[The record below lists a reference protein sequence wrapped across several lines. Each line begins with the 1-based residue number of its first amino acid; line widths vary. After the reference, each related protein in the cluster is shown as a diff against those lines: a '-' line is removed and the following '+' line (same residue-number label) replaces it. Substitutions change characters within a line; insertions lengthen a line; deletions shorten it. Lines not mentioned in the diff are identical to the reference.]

1 MGVIFK
7 LAIRN
12 MRRRK
17 ARYILTTITLV
28 IGVALFGGILIA
40 RDSFRVMFVKDIDNR
55 MGTADILIRKTE
67 TDDGWFRPS
76 AAEDIE
82 NLPHVDYVSY
92 RIAGD
97 YVYASSILHGNQLYN
112 STRTAVYGIDIED
125 RDEEELGGKPYIID
139 SAVDGKTIEKLLH
152 NGIREYGRN
161 TIIITESLQI
171 KLGKNFKGGDDLWVL
186 PIDYHELIG
195 MDQKLI
201 SADTDLWPKYTVA
214 AIIRDLGEARDFDP
228 ETPSTY
234 ESPSSG
240 PCLFANIETAHDLV
254 DGIVDHTGFYNL
266 VAVGVDDV
274 NNIEEVIDDIEDEL
288 GDDWV
293 VADLKTDTIEDINDS
308 VDMMM
313 TILLMFAIVALILSI
328 ILILN
333 IFNIIKEEQ
342 EYETGMLQA
351 VGASKSETF
360 KMFLIQGVVMG
371 IIGAIIGTICSF
383 FMSYLIFY
391 MTVESLKNMPGGIGE
406 MFAQTEFEI
415 VLYPQTLAITVG
427 VGICSCILA
436 AIYPSWKASRKPLIE
451 CLNPLAHKAE
461 REKKHHKR
469 KILYII
475 LAFSLIAYGSWLL
488 FTVVGGYGP
497 SREGNGNE
505 GLTESTAS
513 IFAPTLILLG
523 IIGLSGIF
531 VGPITKGFIKIF
543 GPYLK
548 HTKLLTRKN
557 VLRHRKRTV
566 LTFSMIALTV
576 SYLVSVS
583 VLMGSF
589 REGVHTTVNN
599 VIGCDI
605 RVFAQN
611 TPRSFEDD
619 LEDIDGVADV
629 MGVSHRNVLLFH
641 EDRNKWI
648 GHGSLEKEW
657 DKSVTVHILDPDKVE
672 KHMTETVIFEPSDMT
687 LKDMM
692 DDVKDENTMIITEK
706 EADYFD
712 LEVDDVILVRFSLGI
727 MFPSY
732 DALQAYDTDAAIEI
746 SYDAEMKVIAI
757 VEKFQGF
764 ATGQIIGQEEG
775 AFNIFVSW
783 QTYEKIA
790 RNNLPGGNTD
800 IIFRQKPQS
809 GYNDIDLYAPKWFNF
824 SDVYPILESIKGID
838 YYTTRMDYSS
848 PTFNLNTSYA
858 DLTDLYLVNLNSS
871 VVGIRTN
878 STGNFVNDPYFGQ
891 SKLIEKSEAYTGS
904 TMEELL
910 FNNTE
915 NVCVVDETYIKN
927 MRRYDSA
934 FGIGSNITIFPQMSE
949 PNPITIA
956 TGGNNPFA
964 YPPAYTEVVLKNGTK
979 SGVVAG
985 FQTSDNN
992 YINFTSDNNYLEF
1005 NISINLGIYFLIS
1018 PYFINPINITIE
1030 SFVNSTISKLDLEVY
1045 NYDSN
1050 SFDYLGSL
1058 NSKTEDNNTFYF
1070 NQDIQPL
1077 SYINIETGEIKFM
1090 ITGKNSTFNNNYKL
1104 SVNKL
1109 DFQVVNSTYSIDPN
1123 TWPNYTV
1130 IGIIQ
1135 DPVLYLTERLNWQ
1148 AGYEVGYD
1156 IAETQNAVYINY
1168 EKARSQV
1175 YVDYK
1180 GSQNNGSYDKIT
1192 HVFIHCK
1199 SVDDI
1204 ANTASLLRN
1213 ALGSN
1218 WTILDLKTGSP
1229 AVPIDSLA
1237 FRLNV
1242 FDWYIWVEEGENDED
1257 VLDEI
1262 TAYMEKHG
1270 YIILFAFTSSYIT
1283 QIFESLVD
1291 LITLVMNGILV
1302 FAIIIAMIGLALH
1315 CLLTTMARRR
1325 EIGML
1330 RSIGLNKKGV
1340 IRTISGETLVVAF
1353 LGTIVGIISGL
1364 LIGFLMVSS
1373 IPDTGF
1379 LTVTLTIPWLIIGL
1393 LILTTVVTAIISSRY
1408 PSKWAANI
1416 NIIDAVRT
1424 R

>member
-12 MRRRK
+12 MKRRK

-40 RDSFRVMFVKDIDNR
+40 RDSFRVMFIKDIDNR
-55 MGTADILIRKTE
+55 MGTADILIRETE
-67 TDDGWFRPS
+67 TQDGWFRPS
-76 AAEDIE
+76 TVEDIE

-92 RIAGD
+92 RIAGE
-97 YVYASSILHGNQLYN
+97 YVYTSWILHGNQLYN
-112 STRTAVYGIDIED
+112 STRTAVYGIDID
-125 RDEEELGGKPYIID
+125 DSDEEELGGKPYIID
-139 SAVDGKTIEKLLH
+139 SDVDGDTIEELLDEGINNYGKKTIV
-152 NGIREYGRN
+152 
-161 TIIITESLQI
+161 ITESLQI
-171 KLGKNFKGGDDLWVL
+171 KLGKKFEAGNKIWVL
-186 PIDYHELIG
+186 PIDYHLIIG
-195 MDQKLI
+195 ENQQDVA
-201 SADTDLWPKYTVA
+201 ADTALWDTYTVA

-234 ESPSSG
+234 DSPSSG

-254 DGIVDHTGFYNL
+254 DGIIDRTGLYNL
-266 VAVGVDDV
+266 VAVGVDDL
-274 NNIEEVIDDIEDEL
+274 NNLEGIIDDIEDEL

-293 VADLKTDTIEDINDS
+293 VADLKTDTIEQINDS

-313 TILLMFAIVALILSI
+313 TILLMFAIIALILSI
-328 ILILN
+328 ILIVN

-360 KMFLIQGVVMG
+360 KMFLTQGVVMG
-371 IIGAIIGTICSF
+371 VIGTIIGTICSF

-391 MTVESLKNMPGGIGE
+391 ITVESLKNLPGEFGE

-415 VLYPQTLAITVG
+415 ILYPQTLALTVG
-427 VGICSCILA
+427 VGIFSCIMA

-475 LAFSLIAYGSWLL
+475 IAFMLIAYGSWLL
-488 FTVVGGYGP
+488 YTIVGFGP
-497 SREGNGNE
+497 RRGGNGQE

-513 IFAPTLILLG
+513 IIAPTLILLG
-523 IIGLSGIF
+523 VIGLAAIF

-548 HTKLLTRKN
+548 HTKLLTKKN
-557 VLRHRKRTV
+557 VLRHHKRTV
-566 LTFSMIALTV
+566 LTFSMISLTV
-576 SYLVSVS
+576 SYLVGISVI
-583 VLMGSF
+583 MGSL

-599 VIGCDI
+599 VMGCDI
-605 RVFAQN
+605 RIFAQN
-611 TPRSFEDD
+611 TPQSFEDE

-629 MGVSHRNVLLFH
+629 MGVSHRNVQLFH

-648 GHGSLEKEW
+648 GHSSLEKDW

-672 KHMTETVIFEPSDMT
+672 KYMTETVIFEPSDMT
-687 LKDMM
+687 LEDMM
-692 DDVKDENTMIITEK
+692 DEIKDENTMIITEE

-712 LEVDDVILVRFSLGI
+712 LDVDDEVSVRFSLGI
-727 MFPSY
+727 SFASFDDM
-732 DALQAYDTDAAIEI
+732 QAYNTDNAIEVTHDEI
-746 SYDAEMKVIAI
+746 IEVIAI

-764 ATGQIIGQEEG
+764 ATGEIIGQEEG
-775 AFNIFVSW
+775 AFNIYVSW
-783 QTYEKIA
+783 QTYEEIA

-800 IIFRQKPQS
+800 IIFRKKPQS
-809 GYNDIDLYAPKWFNF
+809 GDDGIDLYAPNWFNF
-824 SDVYPILESIKGID
+824 SEVSPILNSISGID
-838 YYTTRMDYSS
+838 YYTTRMDYIS
-848 PTFNLNTSYA
+848 PTF
-858 DLTDLYLVNLNSS
+858 DLALPFNPFNPNDYIEKIIYNSS

-878 STGNFVNDPYFGQ
+878 STGDFEDDSYFGNH
-891 SKLIEKSEAYTGS
+891 KLINNTDS

-910 FNNTE
+910 NTTK
-915 NVCVVDETYIKN
+915 NVCVIDQTFFNN
-927 MRRYDSA
+927 MRSKDPS
-934 FGIGSNITIFPQMSE
+934 FGIDSNITIFPQE
-949 PNPITIA
+949 FNLFPNTID
-956 TGGNNPFA
+956 TGAGNTTAIP
-964 YPPAYTEVVLKNGTK
+964 KNGTI
-979 SGVVAG
+979 SGSENAL
-985 FQTSDNN
+985 TNSDNG
-992 YINFTSDNNYLEF
+992 YISFISNKTSLELNITLNMLLYFVF
-1005 NISINLGIYFLIS
+1005 NPYFLS
-1018 PYFINPINITIE
+1018 PYNVTIE
-1030 SFVNSTISKLDLEVY
+1030 SFVNSSINLIDLEVY
-1045 NYDSN
+1045 NYFTN
-1050 SFDYLGSL
+1050 KFDRLGSI
-1058 NSKTEDNNTFYF
+1058 NNTIEKIHTFTF
-1070 NQDIQPL
+1070 NQYYPPF
-1077 SYINIETGEIKFM
+1077 SYIDQNSLELKLRIRGE
-1090 ITGKNSTFNNNYKL
+1090 NATFNNAYNL
-1104 SVNKL
+1104 SVDMLN
-1109 DFQVVNSTYSIDPN
+1109 FQFFSSTHTMDPR

-1135 DPVLYLTERLNWQ
+1135 DPMLYRTERLNWQ
-1148 AGYEVGYD
+1148 AGFEVGYD
-1156 IAETQNAVYINY
+1156 IAETENAVYINY
-1168 EKARSQV
+1168 ENARSQV
-1175 YVDYK
+1175 YVHNE
-1180 GSQNNGSYDKIT
+1180 GSRNNGSYDKIT
-1192 HVFIHCK
+1192 HVFIHCR

-1204 ANTASLLRN
+1204 AKTASLLRQS
-1213 ALGSN
+1213 LGSN
-1218 WTILDLKTGSP
+1218 WTILDIKTGSP
-1229 AVPIDSLA
+1229 SVPIDSLA

-1242 FDWYIWVEEGENDED
+1242 FDWYIWIEEGEDDED

-1262 TAYMEKHG
+1262 IEYMEDNG
-1270 YIILFAFTSSYIT
+1270 YIILFAFTSSFIT

-1340 IRTISGETLVVAF
+1340 VRTISGETLIVAF
-1353 LGTIVGIISGL
+1353 LGTIIGILAGL
-1364 LIGFLMVSS
+1364 LTGFLMVSS

-1393 LILTTVVTAIISSRY
+1393 LILTTVVTAILSSRY